1 MNGAVAHPTAFRPS
15 VRWSAR
21 SDTAWTV
28 RAVRT
33 HRSGARRGRGCDLRF
48 VFFGFV
54 VLRSSA
60 RDDDDLVVTGS
71 PRACAPAAGRI
82 VVVEVDAVGAFAS
95 SSAAAAAFASS
106 SAAAAAFASSWAAA
120 TADARGVPSSFTP
133 SIARYSASG
142 LSSSASSAAHPSFA
156 SVSDVIA
163 RASSSAASNV
173 TARRARRA
181 LNFTLGEDASHRTSA
196 GSVTLARYSTSSPPS
211 SAFAD
216 ARTASA
222 REVETPYA
230 DRAST
235 TSADTSRADVTP
247 GRSRTTS
254 NARPSPKTSP
264 STWTYEVVVDGEST
278 RAGMLAGGGVAPP
291 QARGASS

>member
-82 VVVEVDAVGAFAS
+82 VVVEVDAVG
-95 SSAAAAAFASS
+95 AFASS